1 LVQHLPRA
9 FRTRVFPVCL
19 NLSDEMRDG
28 IALARHVNL
37 LSALT
42 SKTRHA
48 TKSGEVR
55 HFATLLNS
63 GDPATL
69 LPGTPHAPVKSVDVL
84 GTQRMVPLEKVRTNP
99 EHLKILEGWLRSYRP
114 QELFDELGALRSEL
128 ADIAPKG
135 LLRMG
140 MNRHANGAN
149 SSSLWLCLIFVN
161 MQLNSSAAKTTEL
174 CYDNTDLFG
183 SEILWLRRNVSSISL
198 E

>member
-1 LVQHLPRA
+1 
-9 FRTRVFPVCL
+9 
-19 NLSDEMRDG
+19 M
-28 IALARHVNL
+28 

-69 LPGTPHAPVKSVDVL
+69 LPGTSHAPVKSVDVL

-140 MNRHANGAN
+140 MNRHANGGN
-149 SSSLWLCLIFVN
+149 SSSLWLCLIFAN
-161 MQLNSSAAKTTEL
+161 MQLNFSAAKTTKL